1 MMFEETINHAQR
13 IDYLLSKGIDPHNV
27 YTALTM
33 LRQIPITFRD
43 GETWT
48 LDKISHA
55 IYKYK
60 DQTIDDFKFCFKDNQ
75 NHKASFRSY
84 FGSEK
89 SKGAKVVNKYAQQL
103 IFEWA
108 AGANNPTPI
117 LDILEQKLKDM
128 E

>member
-1 MMFEETINHAQR
+1 
-13 IDYLLSKGIDPHNV
+13 
-27 YTALTM
+27 M

-89 SKGAKVVNKYAQQL
+89 SKGAKVVNKYA
-103 IFEWA
+103 
-108 AGANNPTPI
+108 
-117 LDILEQKLKDM
+117 
-128 E
+128 